1 MSELATDPTMIDMPS
16 DGHRASRGLV
26 ALAVADAARS
36 TGVRLG
42 MVWLG
47 VIAFLAVFAPLLA
60 NSRPLLLKMD
70 DQWSSPFLRGLQW
83 SDTFVF
89 IGTLLSISV
98 LTTTRRRSGMLR
110 LLLTGLLLLVTGT
123 ASYFTLS
130 TRTDQ
135 ITVYSEYREA
145 EAAGRVQWVLRSPIP
160 YSPSD
165 YLRDIYD
172 PDHPSEP
179 HPWSPRKGH
188 WLGTEINGSDIA
200 SRMIH
205 ACRVALSVGFI
216 AEGVSLVIGVT
227 IGGLMGYFGGLTDLL
242 GMRLIEIFSSI
253 PQLYL
258 LLTFVAFF
266 DRNLYLIMLI
276 IGLTSW
282 TGYAVFIRAQFLS
295 LRNQDFVH
303 AARAGGLP
311 TWRVV
316 FLHMLPNG
324 ISPVLVSASFGVA
337 SAITAE
343 ASLSFLGLG
352 PVDAPSWGQLLN
364 QAVGGSRF
372 YWWLGV
378 FPGLAIF
385 LTVLAYNTIGE
396 SLRDALDPRAR
407 KRE

>member
-1 MSELATDPTMIDMPS
+1 MSEVAADTSLRDTSQPS
-16 DGHRASRGLV
+16 RVRSSGLV
-26 ALAVADAARS
+26 ALAATDALRNR
-36 TGVRLG
+36 GVRLG
-42 MVWLG
+42 LVWLA
-47 VIAFLAVFAPLLA
+47 VIASLAVFAPLLA
-60 NSRPLLLKMD
+60 NSRPILLKMD
-70 DQWSSPFLRGLQW
+70 NAWSSPMAAGLQW
-83 SDTFVF
+83 SDVFVF
-89 IGTLLSISV
+89 VGTL
-98 LTTTRRRSGMLR
+98 GA
-110 LLLTGLLLLVTGT
+110 GLLLLTLRRRGGVLRVLAIGILLLTTGT
-123 ASYFTLS
+123 VSYLS
-130 TRTDQ
+130 LGDRTDR
-135 ITVYSEYREA
+135 ITVYSAYREA
-145 EAAGRVQWVLRSPIP
+145 EAAGRVQWALRAPVP

-165 YLRDIYD
+165 YLRDKFD
-172 PDHPSEP
+172 PNNT
-179 HPWSPRKGH
+179 HPWAPRRGH
-188 WLGTEINGSDIA
+188 WLGTENNGSDIA

-216 AEGVSLVIGVT
+216 AEGVSLIIGVT
-227 IGGLMGYFGGLTDLL
+227 LGGLMGYFGGAIDLL

-364 QAVGGSRF
+364 QAVGASRF
-372 YWWLGV
+372 YWWLGL
-378 FPGLAIF
+378 FPGIAIF
-385 LTVLAYNTIGE
+385 FTVLAYNVIGE
-396 SLRDALDPRAR
+396 ALRDALDPRGR

>member
-1 MSELATDPTMIDMPS
+1 MSNLATDPTMIDMPTQ
-16 DGHRASRGLV
+16 GRRSRGLV
-26 ALAVADAARS
+26 ALAAADAARS
-36 TGVRLG
+36 RGVQISLL
-42 MVWLG
+42 WLAI
-47 VIAFLAVFAPLLA
+47 IASLAVFAPLLA
-60 NSRPLLLKMD
+60 NSRPILIKMD
-70 DQWSSPFLRGLQW
+70 SQWSSPFLQGLQW
-83 SDTFVF
+83 PDVFVF
-89 IGTLLSISV
+89 VGTLASAV
-98 LTTTRRRSGMLR
+98 LVWTMRHRGGLAR
-110 LLLTGLLLLVTGT
+110 LLVIGVLLLVTGSV
-123 ASYFTLS
+123 SYLTLNN
-130 TRTDQ
+130 RTDK
-135 ITVYSEYREA
+135 IFVYSSYREA
-145 EAAGRVQWVLRSPIP
+145 EAAGRVEWVLRSPIP

-165 YLRDIYD
+165 YLRDQYN
-172 PDHPSEP
+172 PDHPAEP
-179 HPWSPRKGH
+179 HPWSPRRGH
-188 WLGTEINGSDIA
+188 WLGTETNGSDIA
-200 SRMIH
+200 ARMIH

-396 SLRDALDPRAR
+396 SLRDALDPRSR